1 LGTGTSG
8 RKETSAVVKAEARG
22 KANDR
27 KSGER
32 RRIVLTARNGPSFL
46 EGTMTKGDFFSPS
59 LALVI
64 FLQSPQGWFPSKVL
78 ENASVTELLAE

>member
-8 RKETSAVVKAEARG
+8 WKETSDLGKAERQG
-22 KANDR
+22 KANR
-27 KSGER
+27 WESGEER
-32 RRIVLTARNGPSFL
+32 RSVLTARNGPSFL
-46 EGTMTKGDFFSPS
+46 DGTMTKGDFFSPS

-78 ENASVTELLAE
+78 AKASETVAFWE